1 MLPPIDKV
9 TLVVTTAFGE
19 VLSTLPPE
27 YRPDPIS
34 MIPKEFLGGA
44 DHMTPEVLA
53 HGEMLLDMWLGS
65 TPAFHDASAR
75 LGHCDT
81 QGIDTQFVLPTFAFN
96 PISWVRA
103 ARCPRTP
110 LGSSPPTTP
119 GRAAS
124 WPARTGSVPV
134 AVVDLRNMDRP
145 TVERRARPGAGHGVA
160 EVSCSGPRRSMT
172 KR

>member
-1 MLPPIDKV
+1 MAEMLPPIDKV

-53 HGEMLLDMWLGS
+53 RGEMLLDMWLGS

-75 LGHCDT
+75 LGHCDAAGHRHT
-81 QGIDTQFVLPTFAFN
+81 
-96 PISWVRA
+96 VRVA
-103 ARCPRTP
+103 DVRLQPDLVGQARDAREHCSDPRRLQH
-110 LGSSPPTTP
+110 LGVRPA
-119 GRAAS
+119 GQLG
-124 WPARTGSVPV
+124 PAR
-134 AVVDLRNMDRP
+134 
-145 TVERRARPGAGHGVA
+145 
-160 EVSCSGPRRSMT
+160 PRRGRLPADHGPADGGT
-172 KR
+172 